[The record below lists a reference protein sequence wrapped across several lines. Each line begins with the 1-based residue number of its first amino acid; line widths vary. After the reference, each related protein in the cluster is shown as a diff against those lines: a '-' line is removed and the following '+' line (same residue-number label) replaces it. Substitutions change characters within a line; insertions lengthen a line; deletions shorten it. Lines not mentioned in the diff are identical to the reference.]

1 MRRRIHV
8 AVTLPI
14 HLLDKY
20 IYYIKRHKA
29 KALQRR
35 LPQEGNPPPHMTATC
50 ILLLI
55 WLQHV
60 SSSSY
65 DCTRGKGAAEALP
78 HVMM

>member
-29 KALQRR
+29 NALQRR

-55 WLQHV
+55 
-60 SSSSY
+60 
-65 DCTRGKGAAEALP
+65 
-78 HVMM
+78 

>member
-20 IYYIKRHKA
+20 IYYIKRHKR
-29 KALQRR
+29 QRHYR
-35 LPQEGNPPPHMTATC
+35 GGCPKKE

-55 WLQHV
+55 
-60 SSSSY
+60 
-65 DCTRGKGAAEALP
+65 
-78 HVMM
+78 